1 MNQAIIAAL
10 SAVLGIVLFRFFAK
24 KHADHGQR
32 ILDITTAVND
42 EKEKNLR
49 DKQAEITTRE
59 NQQVGALEQEKER
72 NLNAEELA
80 DWFNSRNKS
89 NK

>member
-10 SAVLGIVLFRFFAK
+10 SAVLGIVLFRFLTK

-49 DKQAEITTRE
+49 DKQAEITARE